1 MFLCSLLTF
10 AQFSG
15 AGNGTENDPYKIYNE
30 NQLYEVRNFLN
41 QEGVVFILM
50 KDIDLTNWIAD
61 NSPNQ
66 GWEPIGVAGSSFM
79 GVFYGN
85 NHTIKGLNIR
95 RKMVDYVGLFG
106 MISGATIQDLTIDCG
121 SIVGNNY
128 VGSLIGQAEASTITN
143 IKVKLS
149 KDEGV
154 TGKENIGGLFGKAI
168 GSMLTGCHVIVNS
181 QNGVS
186 GTANVGGFGGNVL
199 NCAVT
204 DFSVSA
210 DVKAGDMA
218 GGLMGIVEDGTY
230 QNAAYIGDVIATAGS
245 GGGFAAKANGFDISE
260 ISITS
265 NVSCTG
271 EACYAGGFIA
281 IGEGVGKLKYCT
293 IIGDISAQNAESSA
307 GGGLGGF
314 VGAIKG
320 GSSISFESCF
330 SKGRMTNSSNYT
342 GGIVG
347 MSEGACVADMES
359 CSHFGDIKGKDYV
372 GGLIGAIVSSDEK
385 PHLYTY
391 EIWTDTQGI
400 WIGGRYKVLGPAGS
414 CLYTLTEDVYS
425 GSATLAPI
433 NNCTCIGNIDGKDWV
448 GGLIGSDLSSYGY
461 SPQARNVTWPCSGE
475 NLFFK
480 DDVWIGTVSYAN
492 HYNNT
497 ITDYSRNQV
506 SLSITNN
513 YFSGNIHGANY
524 IGGLVGLKGGG
535 ELKYNYSY
543 ATVYGTK
550 DVGGIVG
557 CTNAQTYNDCSSVT
571 IIKSNVANCQVI
583 SATSSNLGRI
593 YGSIAGDEYTE
604 IGALGSAE
612 GNRALAQTKLVL
624 QGVIQEFDDDL
635 QNGTSIGPYTLKL
648 KGNYVSWGWDFDNDW
663 NILETESY
671 PYKKYQ
677 AAPPVVYEDLL
688 VSKATTISGKSL
700 NDGTVYMYYKNR
712 DAVSTVSNGHEWV
725 FSTEPLQSGAQVRVY
740 ADVEGMTPSYF
751 ATSFVKYPG
760 SGTEEDPY
768 RIYSAEDLQG
778 ASNRGYYKLMNDVDL
793 TSWINENS
801 PTEGWPAIGR
811 NSGEITYID
820 GDNHKVTGLW
830 INTKENYNGL
840 FSNFSAG
847 HIKNLTVTVASGKK
861 VKGGDF
867 TGILIG
873 RNANGKI
880 INCTVSGDVDG
891 TVHTGGVAGCVLAS
905 TIHDVLFNGSVA
917 SAADDMF
924 VGGLTGQAE
933 DCTISNCDAKAV
945 ISLSGGGGKAGGLI
959 GESKGGTIQSSKAQ
973 PTLTAT
979 GENYY
984 IGGLIGYSE
993 TPVTICTSDGSVS
1006 ATGDDSYAGGL
1017 IGYTTSAIDNCYST
1031 TKTTGTLYSAG
1042 LVGYTFNK
1050 IDKCYAKGDVYGSRY
1065 GAGVV
1070 GVLHGPQ
1077 AVLTNSVACN
1087 NIVSLSAGSS
1097 WGCRVIGNF
1106 NNGALDPDES
1116 NYALSTMQVSLNNVP
1131 KTITDDNVEGIAKT
1145 QEMLQKQN
1153 TYELLGWDFTDVWE
1167 IDEGRGYPTLQAVV
1181 ISDDGG
1187 EDNPINPDG
1196 PETVYVTD
1204 IAALSDAIY
1213 AESISSQSGTEATL
1227 TIYLKNAKAA
1237 TAYSFDLLLPKGV
1250 SMVKDNNGDY
1260 QYTLSNRH
1268 NGHSETVNYQSGTGF
1283 YSMAVVS
1290 LQTKEVKGND
1300 GAIWTI
1306 KLKIA
1311 DNVANGDYAIKISNA
1326 KYSLT
1331 SGSSKVNMPE
1341 TISKLTICQYVKGDV
1356 NSDGDVDI
1364 ADVVCIIN
1372 HVVGLPTPSFVE
1384 QAADANGDGD
1394 VDIADAVRIINFVVG
1409 KINALSRGNGSLA
1422 RAVTRAG
1429 DVTDAVSI
1437 DDASVFVGKDGT
1449 LTVSLKNAQ
1458 TTSAYSF
1465 DLVLPEGV
1473 SILQDGDDDYL
1484 FELSDRHNGHTGIL
1498 NYKGDNTYGFAV
1510 ASMQSKE
1517 VKGNDG
1523 AICTFKLKVDNTAT
1537 IGKQP
1542 VIIQNAK
1549 YSLTS
1554 GASKVT
1560 LPEATGQLTI
1570 KKLGDANG
1578 DGDVT
1583 EADVEAVAKHIMGQT
1598 PTGFD
1603 KEAADVNGDKVVNVA
1618 DIVEIVKMKK

>member
-1 MFLCSLLTF
+1 MKRVLTSTVMFLCSLLTMF
-10 AQFSG
+10 AQYSG

-61 NSPNQ
+61 NSPYQ

-79 GVFYGN
+79 GIFYGN

-95 RKMVDYVGLFG
+95 RKTVDYVGLFG
-106 MISGATIQDLTIDCG
+106 VISGATIQDLTIDCG
-121 SIVGNNY
+121 SIVGNNF
-128 VGSLIGQAEASTITN
+128 VGSLFGQAETSIITN

-154 TGKENIGGLFGKAI
+154 TGKENVGGFFGKAV
-168 GSMLTGCHVIVNS
+168 GSTLTGCHVIVNS

-186 GTANVGGFGGNVL
+186 GTSNVGGFGGNAQ
-199 NCAVT
+199 NSTIT

-210 DVKAGDMA
+210 DVKASDMA
-218 GGLMGIVEDGTY
+218 GGFMGIAEGGTY
-230 QNAAYIGDVIATAGS
+230 QNATYTGDVTATAGS

-260 ISITS
+260 ISITG
-265 NVSCTG
+265 NISCTG
-271 EACYAGGFIA
+271 EACCAGGFIA
-281 IGEGVGKLKYCT
+281 IGEGVGKQKNCT
-293 IIGDISAQNAESSA
+293 IIGDISAQNVEGSA
-307 GGGLGGF
+307 DGGLGGF
-314 VGAIKG
+314 VGVIKG
-320 GSSISFESCF
+320 GSSVSFDACF
-330 SKGRMTNSSNYT
+330 SRGEMTNTGNYT

-347 MSEGACVADMES
+347 TSEGACIASMEN
-359 CSHFGDIKGKDYV
+359 CSHFGDIEGKDNV
-372 GGLIGAIVSSDEK
+372 GGLIGAIICMDKVPELHS
-385 PHLYTY
+385 YTIGY
-391 EIWTDTQGI
+391 VYTSKGSRIGIPQGSYQESI
-400 WIGGRYKVLGPAGS
+400 SEGTKVIM
-414 CLYTLTEDVYS
+414 
-425 GSATLAPI
+425 PI
-433 NNCTCIGNIDGKDWV
+433 NNCTSIGNIEGGNNI
-448 GGLIGSDLSSYGY
+448 GGLIGSDISSYGY
-461 SPQARNVTWPCSGE
+461 GAIERQITSYTYHSALYYYLSKDGE
-475 NLFFK
+475 DIMHSNT
-480 DDVWIGTVSYAN
+480 GVSYTI
-492 HYNNT
+492 YN
-497 ITDYSRNQV
+497 YSRNTV
-506 SLSITNN
+506 SSLLTNN
-513 YFSGNIHGANY
+513 YYSGNVHGKNNV
-524 IGGLVGLKGGG
+524 GGLVGMKSGG

-543 ATVYGTK
+543 ATVYGTN
-550 DVGGIVG
+550 DVGGVVG
-557 CTNAQTYNDCSSVT
+557 CTT
-571 IIKSNVANCQVI
+571 IQEYSNITTIKSNVANCQIV
-583 SATSSNLGRI
+583 SATSSNIGRI

-604 IGALGSAE
+604 IGALGSPE

-624 QGVIQEFDDDL
+624 QGVVQEFDDDL

-648 KGNYVSWGWDFDNDW
+648 KANYVSWGWDFDNDW
-663 NILETESY
+663 NILETESF

-677 AAPPVVYEDLL
+677 AAPPVVYENLL

-712 DAVSTVSNGHEWV
+712 DAVSTVCNGHEWS

-830 INTKENYNGL
+830 MDTKENYNGL

-847 HIKNLTVTVASGKK
+847 QIKNLSVEVASGKK
-861 VKGGDF
+861 VKGGDY

-873 RNANGKI
+873 RNANGRLV
-880 INCTVSGDVDG
+880 NCIVKGDVEG
-891 TVHTGGVAGCVLAS
+891 TVHTGGVAGYVLAS
-905 TIHDVLFNGSVA
+905 TVRDISFNGSV
-917 SAADDMF
+917 SSSSDDAF
-924 VGGLTGQAE
+924 VGGLVGQTE
-933 DCTISNCDAKAV
+933 DCTVSSCNTKAIV
-945 ISLSGGGGKAGGLI
+945 NQSGTGGKAGGLI
-959 GESKGGTIQSSKAQ
+959 GESNGGIIKTSS
-973 PTLTAT
+973 
-979 GENYY
+979 
-984 IGGLIGYSE
+984 
-993 TPVTICTSDGSVS
+993 SDGSVNV
-1006 ATGDDSYAGGL
+1006 TGEDSYAGGL
-1017 IGYTTSAIDNCYST
+1017 VGYALSDIENCFSTVKTS
-1031 TKTTGTLYSAG
+1031 GTLYSAG

-1050 IDKCYAKGDVYGSRY
+1050 IDKCYAEGDVYGSRF

-1077 AVLTNSVACN
+1077 ATLTNSVASN
-1087 NIVSLSAGSS
+1087 NIVSLSSGPS
-1097 WGCRVIGNF
+1097 WPNRVIGNF
-1106 NNGALDPDES
+1106 NNGAPDPDES
-1116 NYALSTMQVSLNNVP
+1116 NYALSTMQVSLNNVA
-1131 KTITDDNVEGIAKT
+1131 KTVPEDNLEGIAKT
-1145 QEMLQKQN
+1145 QEVLQKQN

-1167 IDEGRGYPTLQAVV
+1167 IDEGKGYPTLQAVV

-1187 EDNPINPDG
+1187 EDNPVNPDG
-1196 PETVYVTD
+1196 PKTVNVTD
-1204 IAALSDAIY
+1204 IAALADAIY
-1213 AESISSQSGTEATL
+1213 AESITSQSGTEATL
-1227 TIYLKNAKAA
+1227 TICLKNAKAA
-1237 TAYSFDLLLPKGV
+1237 TAYSFDLQLPKGV

-1300 GAIWTI
+1300 GAIWAI

-1409 KINALSRGNGSLA
+1409 KINALSRGNGSLS
-1422 RAVTRAG
+1422 RAATRAG
-1429 DVTDAVSI
+1429 DMTDAISV
-1437 DDASVFVGKDGT
+1437 DDTSVFVGKDGT

-1458 TTSAYSF
+1458 ATSAYSF

-1583 EADVEAVAKHIMGQT
+1583 NADVEAVAKHIMGQT

-1603 KEAADVNGDKVVNVA
+1603 KEVADVNGDKVVNVA
-1618 DIVEIVKMKK
+1618 DIVDIVEIVKMKK

>member
-1 MFLCSLLTF
+1 MKRLLISTAMFLCSLLTF

-79 GVFYGN
+79 GIFYGN

-95 RKMVDYVGLFG
+95 RKTVDYVGLFG
-106 MISGATIQDLTIDCG
+106 MMSGATIQDLTIDCG

-168 GSMLTGCHVIVNS
+168 GSMLTGCNVIVNS

-186 GTANVGGFGGNVL
+186 GTANVGGFGGNAL
-199 NCAVT
+199 NCTIT
-204 DFSVSA
+204 DFSVAA
-210 DVKAGDMA
+210 DVKASDMA
-218 GGLMGIVEDGTY
+218 GGFMGIAEGGTY
-230 QNAAYIGDVIATAGS
+230 QNATYTGDVTATAGS

-260 ISITS
+260 TS
-265 NVSCTG
+265 VTGNVSCSG
-271 EACYAGGFIA
+271 EGCYAGGFIA
-281 IGEGVGKLKYCT
+281 IGEGVGKLKNST
-293 IIGDISAQNAESSA
+293 LIGDISAKNAEDSA
-307 GGGLGGF
+307 DGGLGGF
-314 VGAIKG
+314 VGVIKG
-320 GSSISFESCF
+320 GSSVSFESCF
-330 SKGRMTNSSNYT
+330 SKGELTNTGNYT

-347 MSEGACVADMES
+347 MSEGACIASMES

-372 GGLIGAIVSSDEK
+372 GGLIGAIVSSDAK
-385 PHLYTY
+385 PYLYSYTV
-391 EIWTDTQGI
+391 WTDI
-400 WIGGRYKVLGPAGS
+400 YNDGGTFIPAGT
-414 CLYTLTEDVYS
+414 CLQSTMDEIKNGTNSTAL
-425 GSATLAPI
+425 I
-433 NNCTCIGNIDGKDWV
+433 NNCTTISNIEGNDWI
-448 GGLIGSDLSSYGY
+448 GGLIGLDLSSYGY
-461 SPQARNVTWPCSGE
+461 SSTKITEKYPITGHGYLWLCIDG
-475 NLFFK
+475 
-480 DDVWIGTVSYAN
+480 
-492 HYNNT
+492 NNPRT
-497 ITDYSRNQV
+497 PGYHS
-506 SLSITNN
+506 SLSYVRYEYTRNAIGYYLRNN
-513 YFSGNIHGANY
+513 YYSGNIKGCKY
-524 IGGLVGLKGGG
+524 VGGLVGLKGGG
-535 ELKYNYSY
+535 ELRYNYSY
-543 ATVYGTK
+543 AMVYGTT

-557 CTNAQTYNDCSSVT
+557 AITAQTNSSSYSVT
-571 IIKSNVANCQVI
+571 TIKSNVANCQII
-583 SATSSNLGRI
+583 SATSSNIGRI

-604 IGALGSAE
+604 IGALGSPE

-624 QGVIQEFDDDL
+624 QGVVQEFDDDL

-712 DAVSTVSNGHEWV
+712 DAVSTVCNGHEWS

-801 PTEGWPAIGR
+801 PAEGWPAIGR

-830 INTKENYNGL
+830 MDTKENYNGL

-847 HIKNLTVTVASGKK
+847 QIKNLSVEVAPGKK
-861 VKGGDF
+861 VKGGDY

-873 RNANGKI
+873 RNANGRLV
-880 INCTVSGDVDG
+880 NCTVKGDVEG
-891 TVHTGGVAGCVLAS
+891 TVHTGGVAGYVLAS
-905 TIHDVLFNGSVA
+905 TVRDISFNGSV
-917 SAADDMF
+917 SSSSDDAF
-924 VGGLTGQAE
+924 VGGLVGQTE
-933 DCTISNCDAKAV
+933 DCTVSSCNTKAIV
-945 ISLSGGGGKAGGLI
+945 NQSGTGGKAGGLI
-959 GESKGGTIQSSKAQ
+959 GEPNGGIIKTSS
-973 PTLTAT
+973 
-979 GENYY
+979 
-984 IGGLIGYSE
+984 
-993 TPVTICTSDGSVS
+993 SDGSVNV
-1006 ATGDDSYAGGL
+1006 TGEDSYAGGL
-1017 IGYTTSAIDNCYST
+1017 VGYALSDIENCFSTVKTS
-1031 TKTTGTLYSAG
+1031 GTLYSAG

-1050 IDKCYAKGDVYGSRY
+1050 IDKCYAEGDVYGSRF

-1077 AVLTNSVACN
+1077 ATLTNSVASN
-1087 NIVSLSAGSS
+1087 NIVSLSSGPS
-1097 WGCRVIGNF
+1097 WPNRVIGNF
-1106 NNGALDPDES
+1106 NNGAPDPDES
-1116 NYALSTMQVSLNNVP
+1116 NYALSTMQVSLNNVA
-1131 KTITDDNVEGIAKT
+1131 KTVPEDNLEGIAKT
-1145 QEMLQKQN
+1145 QEVLQKQN

-1167 IDEGRGYPTLQAVV
+1167 IDEGKGYPTLQAVV

-1422 RAVTRAG
+1422 RAATRAG
-1429 DVTDAVSI
+1429 DVTDVMSI

-1449 LTVSLKNAQ
+1449 LTVSLKNVQA
-1458 TTSAYSF
+1458 TSAYSF

-1473 SILQDGDDDYL
+1473 SILRNGEGDYL

-1517 VKGNDG
+1517 VKGNEG
-1523 AICTFKLKVDNTAT
+1523 AICTLKLKVDDKAT
-1537 IGKQP
+1537 IGKYP
-1542 VIIQNAK
+1542 VVIKNAK
-1549 YSLTS
+1549 YSLMS

-1560 LPEATGQLTI
+1560 MREAIGQLMI

-1583 EADVEAVAKHIMGQT
+1583 EADVKAVAKYIIGQI
-1598 PTGFD
+1598 PKGFD
-1603 KEAADVNGDKVVNVA
+1603 KEAADVNGDKKIDAA
-1618 DIVEIVKMKK
+1618 DIVGIVKIIK

>member
-1 MFLCSLLTF
+1 MKRLLTSAAMFLCSLLTTF

-95 RKMVDYVGLFG
+95 RKTVDNVGLFG
-106 MISGATIQDLTIDCG
+106 IISEATIQDLTIDCG
-121 SIVGNNY
+121 FIVGNNY
-128 VGSLIGQAEASTITN
+128 VGSLVGQADASKITN
-143 IKVKLS
+143 IKVTVFN
-149 KDEGV
+149 DNGI
-154 TGKENIGGLFGKAI
+154 TGKENVGGLFGKAI
-168 GSMLTGCHVIVNS
+168 GSTLTGCDVTVNS
-181 QNGVS
+181 QNGIS
-186 GTANVGGFGGNVL
+186 GTSNIGGFGGNAL
-199 NCAVT
+199 NCAIT

-210 DVKAGDMA
+210 DVIAADMV
-218 GGLMGIVEDGTY
+218 GGFIGIAEGGTY
-230 QNAAYIGDVIATAGS
+230 NNATYTGDVTSTAGS

-260 ISITS
+260 ISIAS

-271 EACYAGGFIA
+271 EGCCAGGFIA
-281 IGEGVGKLKYCT
+281 IGEEVGKFKNCT
-293 IIGDISAQNAESSA
+293 ITGDISAQNAEGNA
-307 GGGLGGF
+307 DGGLGGF

-320 GSSISFESCF
+320 GSSVSFEACF
-330 SKGRMTNSSNYT
+330 SKGKLTNTGNYT
-342 GGIVG
+342 GGIIG
-347 MSEGACVADMES
+347 MSEGACISNMES
-359 CSHFGDIKGKDYV
+359 CSHFGDLKGQNYV
-372 GGLIGAIVSSDEK
+372 GGLIGAIMSLDK
-385 PHLYTY
+385 QPHLYTY
-391 EIWTDTQGI
+391 EAWSRRKKEGDI
-400 WIGGRYKVLGPAGS
+400 YKPAGN
-414 CLYTLTEDVYS
+414 LL
-425 GSATLAPI
+425 GSTKEVIKNGSKVNASI
-433 NNCTCIGNIDGKDWV
+433 NNCTSIGNIEGYNWI
-448 GGLIGSDLSSYGY
+448 GGLIGLDISSYGY
-461 SPQARNVTWPCSGE
+461 IPEERREFFYYDSE
-475 NLFFK
+475 YHFLFK
-480 DDVWIGTVSYAN
+480 DNVSNAYTIYHNGMEFTVC
-492 HYNNT
+492 
-497 ITDYSRNQV
+497 DYIRNSV
-506 SLSITNN
+506 SSSITNS
-513 YFSGNIHGANY
+513 YYSGNIKGGNY
-524 IGGLVGLKGGG
+524 VGGLVGLKGGG

-543 ATVYGTK
+543 ATIYGTK

-557 CTNAQTYNDCSSVT
+557 GTSAQTNSSSYSVT
-571 IIKSNVANCQVI
+571 TIKSNVSNCQII
-583 SATSSNLGRI
+583 SATNSNLGRI

-624 QGVIQEFDDDL
+624 QGVVQELDDDL

-648 KGNYVSWGWDFDNDW
+648 KGNYVSWGWDFDNNW
-663 NILETESY
+663 NILETESF

-677 AAPPVVYEDLL
+677 AAPPVIYEDLL

-712 DAVSTVSNGHEWV
+712 DAVSTVCNGHEWS
-725 FSTEPLQSGAQVRVY
+725 FSTEPLQSGAQVRAY

-830 INTKENYNGL
+830 INTNENYNGL

-847 HIKNLTVTVASGKK
+847 HIKNLTVTVAFGKK

-891 TVHTGGVAGCVLAS
+891 TVHTGGVAGCVLSS
-905 TIHDVLFNGSVA
+905 TIRDVLFNGSVA
-917 SAADDMF
+917 SAADDVF
-924 VGGLTGQAE
+924 VGGLAGQAE
-933 DCTISNCDAKAV
+933 DCTISNCNAKAV
-945 ISLSGGGGKAGGLI
+945 ISLSGEGGKAGGLI
-959 GESKGGTIQSSKAQ
+959 GESKGGTIKSSKAH

-993 TPVTICTSDGSVS
+993 TPVTICSSDGSIS
-1006 ATGDDSYAGGL
+1006 ATGDNSYAGGL
-1017 IGYTTSAIDNCYST
+1017 TGYTTSAIDNCYST
-1031 TKTTGTLYSAG
+1031 TKTIGTLYSAG

-1050 IDKCYAKGDVYGSRY
+1050 IDKCYAEGDVYGSRF

-1070 GVLHGPQ
+1070 GVLHGSQ
-1077 AVLTNSVACN
+1077 AILTNSVACN
-1087 NIVSLSAGSS
+1087 NIVSLSSGPS
-1097 WGCRVIGNF
+1097 WPNRVIGNF
-1106 NNGALDPDES
+1106 NNGAPDPDES

-1131 KTITDDNVEGIAKT
+1131 KTIPEDNLEGIAKT
-1145 QEMLQKQN
+1145 QEVLQKQN

-1167 IDEGRGYPTLQAVV
+1167 IDEGKGNPTLQAVV

-1187 EDNPINPDG
+1187 EDNPVNPDG
-1196 PETVYVTD
+1196 PETVNVTD
-1204 IAALSDAIY
+1204 IAALADAIY
-1213 AESISSQSGTEATL
+1213 AESITSQSGTEATL
-1227 TIYLKNAKAA
+1227 TICLKNAKAA
-1237 TAYSFDLLLPKGV
+1237 TAYSFDLQLPTGV
-1250 SMVKDNNGDY
+1250 SMVED

-1268 NGHSETVNYQSGTGF
+1268 NGHQEIVNQLGTGK

-1290 LQTKEVKGND
+1290 LQTKEVKGNE
-1300 GAIWTI
+1300 GPIWTI

-1311 DNVANGDYAIKISNA
+1311 DNLANGDYAIKISNA

-1341 TISKLTICQYVKGDV
+1341 TISKLAICQYVKGDV

-1422 RAVTRAG
+1422 RAATRAG

-1517 VKGNDG
+1517 VKGNEG

-1542 VIIQNAK
+1542 VIIKNAK

-1583 EADVEAVAKHIMGQT
+1583 EADVKAVAKYIIGQT

-1603 KEAADVNGDKVVNVA
+1603 KEAADVNGDKKIDAA
-1618 DIVEIVKMKK
+1618 DIVGIVKIIK

>member
-1 MFLCSLLTF
+1 MKRLLTSAAMFLCSLLTF

-95 RKMVDYVGLFG
+95 RKTVDYVGLFG
-106 MISGATIQDLTIDCG
+106 MMSGATIQDLTIDCG
-121 SIVGNNY
+121 SIIGNNY

-154 TGKENIGGLFGKAI
+154 TGKENIGGLFGKTI

-186 GTANVGGFGGNVL
+186 GTANVGGFGGNAL
-199 NCAVT
+199 NCTIT
-204 DFSVSA
+204 DFSVTA
-210 DVKAGDMA
+210 DVKAVDMV
-218 GGLMGIVEDGTY
+218 GGFLGIAEDGIY
-230 QNAAYIGDVIATAGS
+230 QNATYKGNVVVTAGS

-260 ISITS
+260 ISVTG

-271 EACYAGGFIA
+271 EACCAGGFIA
-281 IGEGVGKLKYCT
+281 IGEGVGKIKNCT
-293 IIGDISAQNAESSA
+293 ITGNISAQNADGSA
-307 GGGLGGF
+307 DGGLGGI
-314 VGAIKG
+314 VGVIKG
-320 GSSISFESCF
+320 GSSVSFESCF
-330 SKGRMTNSSNYT
+330 SKGKLTNRGNYT

-347 MSEGACVADMES
+347 LSEGACMSSMES
-359 CSHFGDIKGKDYV
+359 CSHFGDIEGKDYV
-372 GGLIGAIVSSDEK
+372 GGLVGVILPSGKEPELD
-385 PHLYTY
+385 TY
-391 EIWTDTQGI
+391 EI
-400 WIGGRYKVLGPAGS
+400 RECLS
-414 CLYTLTEDVYS
+414 CPTKYYYYEDIINGDFTEV
-425 GSATLAPI
+425 PV
-433 NNCTCIGNIDGKDWV
+433 NNCVSIGNITGLSFV
-448 GGLIGSDLSSYGY
+448 GGLIGSEATTNGY
-461 SPQARNVTWPCSGE
+461 VPTEYKTAKGLAYRNGHFLNNCTS
-475 NLFFK
+475 
-480 DDVWIGTVSYAN
+480 TVDYAGYRYEIYYPVKYYI
-492 HYNNT
+492 YNRNT
-497 ITDYSRNQV
+497 ISTK
-506 SLSITNN
+506 LTNS
-513 YFSGNIHGANY
+513 YYSGNIRGADNV
-524 IGGLVGLKGGG
+524 GGLYGYKSGGTVQ
-535 ELKYNYSY
+535 KNYAY
-543 ATVYGTK
+543 ANIYGFSN
-550 DVGGIVG
+550 VGGVIGRVG
-557 CTNAQTYNDCSSVT
+557 ADIINSSST
-571 IIKSNVANCQVI
+571 STTIKSNVANCQVI
-583 SATSSNLGRI
+583 SATNSNLGRI
-593 YGSIAGDEYTE
+593 YGSIEGDEYTE
-604 IGALGSAE
+604 IGALGSPE

-624 QGVIQEFDDDL
+624 QGVVQEFDDDL

-648 KGNYVSWGWDFDNDW
+648 KANYVSWGWDFDNDW
-663 NILETESY
+663 NILETESF

-677 AAPPVVYEDLL
+677 AAPPVVYENLL

-712 DAVSTVSNGHEWV
+712 DAVSTVCNGHEWS

-801 PTEGWPAIGR
+801 PAEGWPAIGR

-830 INTKENYNGL
+830 MDTKENYNGL

-847 HIKNLTVTVASGKK
+847 QIKNLSVEVASGKK
-861 VKGGDF
+861 VKGGDY

-873 RNANGKI
+873 RNANGRLV
-880 INCTVSGDVDG
+880 NCIVKGDVEG
-891 TVHTGGVAGCVLAS
+891 TVHTGGVAGYVLAS
-905 TIHDVLFNGSVA
+905 TVRDISFNGSV
-917 SAADDMF
+917 SSSSDDAF
-924 VGGLTGQAE
+924 VGGLVGQTE
-933 DCTISNCDAKAV
+933 DCTVSSCNTKAIV
-945 ISLSGGGGKAGGLI
+945 NQSGTGGKAGGLI
-959 GESKGGTIQSSKAQ
+959 GEPNGGIIKTSS
-973 PTLTAT
+973 
-979 GENYY
+979 
-984 IGGLIGYSE
+984 
-993 TPVTICTSDGSVS
+993 SDGSVNV
-1006 ATGDDSYAGGL
+1006 TGEDSYAGGL
-1017 IGYTTSAIDNCYST
+1017 VGYALSDIENCFSTVKTS
-1031 TKTTGTLYSAG
+1031 GTLYSAG

-1050 IDKCYAKGDVYGSRY
+1050 IDKCYAEGDVYGSRF

-1077 AVLTNSVACN
+1077 ATLTNSVACN
-1087 NIVSLSAGSS
+1087 NIVSLSSGPS
-1097 WGCRVIGNF
+1097 WPNRVIGNF
-1106 NNGALDPDES
+1106 NNGAPDPDES
-1116 NYALSTMQVSLNNVP
+1116 NYALSSMQVSLNNVP
-1131 KTITDDNVEGIAKT
+1131 KTIPEDNLEGIAKT
-1145 QEMLQKQN
+1145 QEVLQKQN

-1167 IDEGRGYPTLQAVV
+1167 IDEGKGYPTLQAVV

-1187 EDNPINPDG
+1187 EDNPVNPDG
-1196 PETVYVTD
+1196 PEVNVTD
-1204 IAALSDAIY
+1204 IAALADAIY
-1213 AESISSQSGTEATL
+1213 AESITSQSGTEATL
-1227 TIYLKNAKAA
+1227 TICLKNAKAA
-1237 TAYSFDLLLPKGV
+1237 TAYSFDLQLPTGV
-1250 SMVKDNNGDY
+1250 SMVED

-1268 NGHSETVNYQSGTGF
+1268 NGHQEIVNQLGTGK

-1290 LQTKEVKGND
+1290 LQTKEVKGNE
-1300 GAIWTI
+1300 GPIWTI

-1311 DNVANGDYAIKISNA
+1311 DNLANGDYAIKISNA

-1517 VKGNDG
+1517 VKGNEG

-1542 VIIQNAK
+1542 VIIKNAK

-1583 EADVEAVAKHIMGQT
+1583 DADVKAVAKHIMGQT

-1603 KEAADVNGDKVVNVA
+1603 EEAADANGDKAVNAA